1 MKVQEFINQ
10 YKVYGDDFIVKHIVT
25 KYVPWTAKVAEAQ
38 EIINKT
44 TYKEVNGNKIF
55 WANTPLQFFWFMCRL
70 IHLYTDIEMDYEG
83 KIADDYDALNEL
95 GLINKIV
102 AAIPET
108 EYAEFKTVLS
118 MCTDDEFTN
127 VRSIPSYLDTKLE
140 ALSMLTNSLVNSEAV
155 QEIVKEAINNDNIV
169 KFPNQEG

>member
-10 YKVYGDDFIVKHIVT
+10 YKVYGDDFIAKRIIT
-25 KYVPWTAKVAEAQ
+25 KYVPWTKKVAEAQ

-44 TYKEVNGNKIF
+44 MYNDVNGNKIF

-70 IHLYTDIEMDYEG
+70 IYCYTDIEMDYEG
-83 KIADDYDALNEL
+83 KISEDYDALNEL

-102 AAIPET
+102 AAIPEA
-108 EYAEFKTVLS
+108 EYAEFKTILS
-118 MCTDDEFTN
+118 MTADDEFTN
-127 VRSIPSYLDTKLE
+127 VRSIPSYFDTKLE
-140 ALSMLTNSLVNSEAV
+140 AISMLMNSFVNNETI